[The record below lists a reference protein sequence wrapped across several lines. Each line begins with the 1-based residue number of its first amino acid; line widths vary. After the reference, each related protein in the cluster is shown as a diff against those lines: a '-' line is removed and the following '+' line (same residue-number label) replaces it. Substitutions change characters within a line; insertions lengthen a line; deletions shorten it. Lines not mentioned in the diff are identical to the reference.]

1 MSVARTKAEKVHKIF
16 MVKIC
21 KEIFADGEICQKMKH
36 YSFYSVISAIWD
48 RSKYSNLILAPKF
61 KSIRPSFSV
70 ITTPF
75 SVNAQL
81 HSCSTV
87 GVSYQNHFRSIS
99 NFLKDDTSFLLR
111 AKRAAYLFKTIGLQK
126 TANGFWR
133 KHDIISLKTPFRR
146 CKK

>member
-21 KEIFADGEICQKMKH
+21 KEIFADWEFCQKMKH

-81 HSCSTV
+81 HLCSTV
-87 GVSYQNHFRSIS
+87 GVLSIKRFPFPFQIPWKMMHH
-99 NFLKDDTSFLLR
+99 FLKALLKSEQGEQR
-111 AKRAAYLFKTIGLQK
+111 ERSELQICSQLW
-126 TANGFWR
+126 T
-133 KHDIISLKTPFRR
+133 
-146 CKK
+146 

>member
-61 KSIRPSFSV
+61 KSIRCSFSV
-70 ITTPF
+70 ITTPL

-81 HSCSTV
+81 HLCSTV
-87 GVSYQNHFRSIS
+87 GVLSI
-99 NFLKDDTSFLLR
+99 K
-111 AKRAAYLFKTIGLQK
+111 
-126 TANGFWR
+126 
-133 KHDIISLKTPFRR
+133 
-146 CKK
+146 

>member
-75 SVNAQL
+75 SVNAHL
-81 HSCSTV
+81 HLCLTV
-87 GVSYQNHFRSIS
+87 GVLSI
-99 NFLKDDTSFLLR
+99 K
-111 AKRAAYLFKTIGLQK
+111 
-126 TANGFWR
+126 
-133 KHDIISLKTPFRR
+133 
-146 CKK
+146 